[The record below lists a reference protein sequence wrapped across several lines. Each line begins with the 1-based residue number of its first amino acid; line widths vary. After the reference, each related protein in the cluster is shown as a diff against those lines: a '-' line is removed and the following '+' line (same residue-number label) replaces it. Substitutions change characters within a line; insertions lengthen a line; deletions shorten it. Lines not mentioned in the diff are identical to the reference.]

1 MDPLRW
7 DWARV
12 CRRVSQCQN
21 IQGFSVFLAIQRPM
35 NGSRHA
41 MMPSSRASEGLLQFA
56 DSATRAACKGAR
68 GAELE
73 STRPA
78 AKRPEL
84 PKNPAARPEPHCV
97 PRCMKKGRRGRLQR
111 GAACDLFE
119 TALQDLRLSRDLKA
133 SGGGLQPMGWLP
145 APKGGR
151 GLPESVMMRRV
162 CAKTSCASAE
172 DCRSL
177 LQTSLDKT

>member
-1 MDPLRW
+1 M
-7 DWARV
+7 
-12 CRRVSQCQN
+12 
-21 IQGFSVFLAIQRPM
+21 FLAIQRPM

-41 MMPSSRASEGLLQFA
+41 MMPSRASEGLLQFA

-73 STRPA
+73 SARPA

-97 PRCMKKGRRGRLQR
+97 PRCIYVEDEGMKKGRRGRLQR

-151 GLPESVMMRRV
+151 GLPESVMKRRV